1 MQEFGDSFSE
11 MSGESYE
18 MQAGDTL
25 IVGGGIEAGYYTASC
40 NKGIVYFIIQ
50 GKDGENGRMSVAED
64 EECKITLNE
73 GDMIYAVSAD
83 PQDAVLQL
91 TLHGN

>member
-11 MSGESYE
+11 MFGEAYE
-18 MQAGDTL
+18 MHAGDTL
-25 IVGGGIEAGYYTASC
+25 VVGGGIEAGYYTASC
-40 NKGIVYFIIQ
+40 DKGILYFTIQ

-73 GDMIYAVSAD
+73 GDMIHVVSAD
-83 PQDAVLQL
+83 PQDAALRL
-91 TLHGN
+91 TLHEN